1 MSDSESDFILSSEG
15 EDEPKTENE
24 EEEEEEVYYS
34 EEVREKLFNCSN
46 NVDVWPSENSQ
57 TKQKRVRKE
66 STKERPKSLQQYYQE
81 QKKIEEEK
89 NKGKRKWRSSRVRNR
104 KFKEGKDVENDKPI
118 RKFNPRRLP
127 YPPPLSSRNNNRNR
141 RNTTLVNVNIDDSK
155 SFPKL

>member
-24 EEEEEEVYYS
+24 EEEEEEEVYYS
-34 EEVREKLFNCSN
+34 EEVREKLLIVQIMLMFGLVKIRRQNKS
-46 NVDVWPSENSQ
+46 VLGKRALKKDQKSTAILSR
-57 TKQKRVRKE
+57 TKKDRR
-66 STKERPKSLQQYYQE
+66 R
-81 QKKIEEEK
+81 K

-104 KFKEGKDVENDKPI
+104 KFKEGKDVENDKPV

-127 YPPPLSSRNNNRNR
+127 YPPPLSTRNNNRNR